1 MKAFL
6 AAMDAE
12 EQRLLELI
20 RLLEDGVIATVPPRP
35 PAAEII
41 ATSRL
46 QLDGLRSLRLIYGDD
61 QSGAKSLN

>member
-1 MKAFL
+1 MKEFL

-12 EQRLLELI
+12 EQRLVELI

-35 PAAEII
+35 PVSEII

-46 QLDGLRSLRLIYGDD
+46 QLDGVRSLRLIYGDN
-61 QSGAKSLN
+61 QRGAKSLN